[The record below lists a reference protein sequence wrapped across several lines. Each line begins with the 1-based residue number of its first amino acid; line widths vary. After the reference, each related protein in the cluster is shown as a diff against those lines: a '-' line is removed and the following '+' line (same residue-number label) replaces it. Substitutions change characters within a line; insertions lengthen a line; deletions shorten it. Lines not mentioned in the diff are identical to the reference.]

1 MQAAELASQVSDL
14 KAKLCKQT
22 EAAEAQGEIAK
33 NLEVEF
39 HIFKTSLAHGG
50 VLRSG
55 CLRNI
60 LLAVTTLSGGANRT
74 AAHSPMMKN
83 LSRSE
88 KLGLGLVHEFARSF

>member
-39 HIFKTSLAHGG
+39 HIFKASLAHGG

-55 CLRNI
+55 CLRSI

-74 AAHSPMMKN
+74 SGGPMMKN
-83 LSRSE
+83 LGRSE